1 MGDLQILI
9 SAILAESSEK
19 AIDSTLKSL
28 VDRLG
33 TAHEIKLKIG
43 IDEKSKG
50 VVQTELQTIAK
61 AATTAARG
69 SSGVLSIF
77 DAAQLKNDGR
87 KYFAET
93 KGVVSKVKTEFS
105 QLGRVDVTNVF
116 KNSKGEIQSF
126 TANVTK
132 ADGVIEKF
140 NFTLSQIKDGTKTM
154 KGFVQTSSVLTD
166 KNAGSNLEKTLNY
179 LNRVNDKI
187 ADINSRTLKKTNPLL
202 PGMSQF
208 DEYQAK
214 LTSVKTRIDEITS
227 QNKTLSSSHTREIDS
242 MVKDLG
248 RYGEELQKSA
258 YSAFD
263 LKAKTFAQ
271 QKEILQS
278 ALKLDTEK
286 WESSGLL
293 TDDLKGQIA
302 DAKSMLD
309 GAFDSKGLD
318 AYKHK
323 LTLIGHQF
331 KKLKIDD
338 SASGKLL
345 DAKRLETN
353 IKTAQQRI
361 LNLRDTYS
369 AFVKDPELLAQWQN
383 LFDKS
388 KVVSTQKELTNLNA
402 EIRNFEQNLI
412 GAGKH
417 QKSFWGQFI
426 SNAGK
431 MGAWMILG
439 GVISTAIRGVTG
451 LYDAVV
457 DVDSAM
463 VELKKVT
470 NETDQAYDK
479 FLSSAADK
487 AVKIGASYSDFI
499 TSTADFARLGYSL
512 KEAEGLAEVATV
524 YSVVGDEIDSVDTA
538 TGSIISTMK
547 AFKVETSDAMSIVDK
562 FNAVGNNFAISSGGI
577 GDALTRSAS
586 SMAAANNTLDETIA
600 LITAANTVVQDPDSV
615 GTAFK
620 TISMRIRGAK
630 TEMEEAGLDTE
641 GMAESVS
648 TLREEILA
656 LSGVDIMLNDTE
668 FKSTYQIMDE
678 LSGKWKELTDIQQAS
693 ITELIA
699 GKRQGNIV
707 SSLMENFDIARNA
720 LQTSLSSEGSAM
732 EEHAKWMDSIQAKQ
746 QQFQAQYQTLANTI
760 LNSDLIKGAYDAG
773 TGILGFLTDVI
784 DAFGV
789 LGTVAGGAGIAK
801 IFSGINSAGNL
812 GKVKKELES
821 LKEVGSGILGK
832 DSSID
837 FSQLGKNLQGM
848 KIDDAAKALKAL
860 NIEGDSAISVLTGMG
875 ADTLEVQAA
884 MAKLK
889 KEGFSLKNVFTGI
902 KESGSKALSGLLGM
916 LKSPALWV
924 GVAAAAAAIAAGVA
938 IYKNSFAGLSAT
950 AEKSKETFEETNSEL
965 QTMQSE
971 YQTTAER
978 IKELQALQAQGKL
991 TTVEEQEL
999 AKLQSANNLLE
1010 AQINLKK
1017 QQLELERKQAA
1028 KDANKALT
1036 KDSILYFNGMT
1047 GSYTGEATPTYAK
1060 RDIIDDY
1067 QAQLDQVEE
1076 LRSQSKKLQ
1085 EEIDAIEGSKD
1096 FDASDRTYRNK
1107 VKRLESLQ
1115 GQIDNLD
1122 LQIANDGVTLLGLY
1136 NSLLDGNGEVYQDY
1150 VETANRIA
1158 GVIDINGATK
1168 DVDDTAQAIKDSF
1181 KRNIDSMELGDYDKL
1196 QIGNWFDS
1204 LSESDQELVYKIS
1217 CDTDGA
1223 ITSVEQWQS
1232 ALSTAKEAAS
1242 KELGAIQQQVKDSSD
1257 KSKKLVENFSSV
1269 VEVLNAQST
1278 GKSLSFEE
1286 YNSEA
1291 LAEYTEALEYTNGT
1305 LQLNSEIVQQII
1317 EQKAEEQISINDTNK
1332 ALAQSKYLE
1341 NAREIQKLRDVL
1353 KTNSAYR
1360 EANEQAIRSEIDR
1373 LLAENEALAAS
1384 CTQFDLMTAS
1394 IREATSAYQHWINS
1408 QNAAQSG
1415 DMFDGALNAIN
1426 HINDTL
1432 NNTESDLYG
1441 RVGRSDYKAAVDF
1454 IVPESV
1460 DHDDANAVNSYISSI
1475 SDMFLYDKSGKQTGL
1490 NIANFCQK
1498 AVDAGL
1504 MVLNEAGDAYEIAGG
1519 KTMEDFANGLNL
1531 AMPLVQAMFGEMEEF
1546 GAKFDWSDEAVKTL
1560 GDLAVA
1566 ATESAEALRQVEGCE
1581 DLDIRMDVSEVVD
1594 GKEAVDILNSTIEE
1608 MNGVKAKFG
1617 VDSSEAEYA
1626 NDVIRYCLEQ
1636 KHQLMAK
1643 TVMSVDASQVD
1654 GEIGEAISLLQQFVA
1669 LSSQIEIDA
1678 AMGLDTSEAQGQ
1690 LNGVVAQ
1697 IQGLSPEMKTNLG
1710 LNTSSVA
1717 TIQSSVAGISPT
1729 MMVNAGLNA
1738 SLVEGYKPSDKEATV
1753 VFNKDSR
1760 AVDSYNP
1767 RNLSRTVT
1775 YGLNSSAVD
1784 NYNPRN
1790 IYRTVYYTYET
1801 TNSPP
1806 GGSSV
1811 NGTAHA
1817 GGTARASGDWGTAP
1831 GGRTLVGELGREIVV
1846 DPHTGRWYTVGDV
1859 GAEFV
1864 NIPRGAIVFNHLQ
1877 SDALLKHGYVTTRG
1891 MAHAD
1896 GTAHAG
1902 GTAAVTGYVPISAI
1916 TSNKYHGTTGGYGS
1930 AGSSVSGSAINSS
1943 ATSSTASSEFEE
1955 QYKKYNHLLNMN
1967 KISLANY
1974 IKWLDGAY
1982 KNAYNRGQI
1991 ELDDYREYAEEV
2003 YEKLKEQFIDSLDD
2017 AEHQIELLSFQT
2029 GKEPQ
2034 IINYYKQMMQ
2044 SISKEIASAKA
2055 SGLTETDDY
2064 IQELQAKYIAYFED
2078 MADMQEAA
2086 EDDAYDMMEELIEY
2100 RIDMLKQDLENEKDA
2115 LSDKIDSLKE
2125 FYNEQK
2131 EMLQDSRDEEQYIED
2146 QAEKRKARDE
2156 IKAELDRIKLDD
2168 SAWAQKRRL
2177 ELQDELADAEK
2188 DLTDFEKD
2196 HAYDVALDM
2205 LDKMYEQQEQSI
2217 QSQIEVIEDKL
2228 NDPKALYNQALK
2240 DIQNNTYALY
2250 QEMIAY
2256 NNKYGD
2262 GNSDTVKD
2270 MWEEAYIAFQTYW
2283 RVFGE
2288 KYKGITLNN
2297 ATGYVPEELSK
2308 PGYASGTRSAT
2319 AGLHQFDEEGSEYI
2333 FASQNGDKY
2342 RLFSSGDKV
2351 LNAKASD
2358 FLYDLATSGGSSIV
2372 QRLLAFCANACDGIV
2387 GKISG
2392 SVRNTETGI
2401 TRLRDSVVNNRD
2413 TSAEINMGNIIVQG
2427 NADEKTVSEIRREKR
2442 AEMRWILKEFQ
2453 SMKNSSSTR
2462 LRGGV

>member
-1 MGDLQILI
+1 MDELQILI
-9 SAILAESSEK
+9 QAVIDQAKSLQSITATLEKMGGQVTIPITAELDVAKSLQKIKGDLQSLEKVHLDLTARLNRTDTRK
-19 AIDSTLKSL
+19 AIKQDIKSISNQ
-28 VDRLG
+28 
-33 TAHEIKLKIG
+33 TIKLKAEIDKSALKQSVKNAEKKSTVIDIDTNVEGADKLDDVADGLDGINRKSAATVASITLLNQALIEMEQAAVRMVQTSANLDEKLTDIRMVTGDSYDDVRKLADDYNALAKEIKATTSQVLEGSTEWLRQGMSPEVTTALIEQSMILSKVGAMDAESATKNLTSAMRGYGFAVDDVSGIVDKLTAIDMQAAVSASDLAVAMSRTATGANIAGVSMDRLLGYLATVQEVTQKSAETVGESLKTMFARMNNIKLGVFVDENGEDLNDTEKILKEFGITMRDTNNDFRASSDILDDINTKWDSFTSMEKSAIATAAAGTRQRENFLVLMENYGKALEYAEVAANSAGTAVQKFEAYQESLGAKINNFVATFESLSLNTFDPQILGALVDAGAAILNFVDNTNLLQSALIG
-43 IDEKSKG
+43 LSTAGVVKGFMMIASGAKNAYGDILRLSTAFSTLNSATGANVTADQMKTLLTVTNGLSESQLRLVVSSKSLTNAQRMAILTAGGLTKEEATQTLATMGLASAEATATTATFSLSGAMAALTAVIKANPIGFLATALTIAISLIHTVTEAIADAKTAAIDEAHAL
-50 VVQTELQTIAK
+50 TEAFKETASELEAMNTEYK
-61 AATTAARG
+61 TTAAR
-69 SSGVLSIF
+69 
-77 DAAQLKNDGR
+77 
-87 KYFAET
+87 
-93 KGVVSKVKTEFS
+93 
-105 QLGRVDVTNVF
+105 
-116 KNSKGEIQSF
+116 
-126 TANVTK
+126 
-132 ADGVIEKF
+132 
-140 NFTLSQIKDGTKTM
+140 
-154 KGFVQTSSVLTD
+154 
-166 KNAGSNLEKTLNY
+166 
-179 LNRVNDKI
+179 
-187 ADINSRTLKKTNPLL
+187 
-202 PGMSQF
+202 
-208 DEYQAK
+208 
-214 LTSVKTRIDEITS
+214 
-227 QNKTLSSSHTREIDS
+227 
-242 MVKDLG
+242 
-248 RYGEELQKSA
+248 
-258 YSAFD
+258 
-263 LKAKTFAQ
+263 
-271 QKEILQS
+271 
-278 ALKLDTEK
+278 
-286 WESSGLL
+286 
-293 TDDLKGQIA
+293 
-302 DAKSMLD
+302 
-309 GAFDSKGLD
+309 
-318 AYKHK
+318 
-323 LTLIGHQF
+323 
-331 KKLKIDD
+331 
-338 SASGKLL
+338 
-345 DAKRLETN
+345 
-353 IKTAQQRI
+353 
-361 LNLRDTYS
+361 
-369 AFVKDPELLAQWQN
+369 
-383 LFDKS
+383 
-388 KVVSTQKELTNLNA
+388 
-402 EIRNFEQNLI
+402 
-412 GAGKH
+412 
-417 QKSFWGQFI
+417 I
-426 SNAGK
+426 S
-431 MGAWMILG
+431 
-439 GVISTAIRGVTG
+439 
-451 LYDAVV
+451 
-457 DVDSAM
+457 
-463 VELKKVT
+463 
-470 NETDQAYDK
+470 
-479 FLSSAADK
+479 
-487 AVKIGASYSDFI
+487 
-499 TSTADFARLGYSL
+499 
-512 KEAEGLAEVATV
+512 
-524 YSVVGDEIDSVDTA
+524 
-538 TGSIISTMK
+538 
-547 AFKVETSDAMSIVDK
+547 
-562 FNAVGNNFAISSGGI
+562 
-577 GDALTRSAS
+577 
-586 SMAAANNTLDETIA
+586 
-600 LITAANTVVQDPDSV
+600 
-615 GTAFK
+615 
-620 TISMRIRGAK
+620 
-630 TEMEEAGLDTE
+630 
-641 GMAESVS
+641 
-648 TLREEILA
+648 
-656 LSGVDIMLNDTE
+656 
-668 FKSTYQIMDE
+668 
-678 LSGKWKELTDIQQAS
+678 
-693 ITELIA
+693 
-699 GKRQGNIV
+699 
-707 SSLMENFDIARNA
+707 
-720 LQTSLSSEGSAM
+720 
-732 EEHAKWMDSIQAKQ
+732 
-746 QQFQAQYQTLANTI
+746 
-760 LNSDLIKGAYDAG
+760 
-773 TGILGFLTDVI
+773 
-784 DAFGV
+784 
-789 LGTVAGGAGIAK
+789 
-801 IFSGINSAGNL
+801 
-812 GKVKKELES
+812 
-821 LKEVGSGILGK
+821 
-832 DSSID
+832 
-837 FSQLGKNLQGM
+837 
-848 KIDDAAKALKAL
+848 
-860 NIEGDSAISVLTGMG
+860 
-875 ADTLEVQAA
+875 
-884 MAKLK
+884 
-889 KEGFSLKNVFTGI
+889 
-902 KESGSKALSGLLGM
+902 
-916 LKSPALWV
+916 
-924 GVAAAAAAIAAGVA
+924 
-938 IYKNSFAGLSAT
+938 
-950 AEKSKETFEETNSEL
+950 
-965 QTMQSE
+965 
-971 YQTTAER
+971 
-978 IKELQALQAQGKL
+978 ELQALEAPTL
-991 TTVEEQEL
+991 TEQQEL
-999 AKLQSANNLLE
+999 SKLQAANNLLE
-1010 AQINLKK
+1010 AQIKLKEK
-1017 QQLELERKQAA
+1017 ILEQERQAA
-1028 KDANKALT
+1028 ATAANKALT
-1036 KDSILYFNGMT
+1036 KDSLYLDGGQIMT
-1047 GSYTGEATPTYAK
+1047 DSGVFVPTFGS
-1060 RDIIDDY
+1060 RDFIDSV
-1067 QAQLDQVEE
+1067 QASKEE
-1076 LRSQSKKLQ
+1076 LSMMQKQYDSLMD
-1085 EEIDAIEGSKD
+1085 EIDKMEAQD
-1096 FDASDRTYRNK
+1096 NFNADDRAYRNK
-1107 VKRLESLQ
+1107 VTQVE
-1115 GQIDNLD
+1115 NLKERMD
-1122 LQIANDGVTLLGLY
+1122 ALSADVAEDELTLLGLY
-1136 NSLLDGNGEVYQDY
+1136 TSLLDGNGEVYNDY
-1150 VETANRIA
+1150 VATADRIKNI
-1158 GVIDINGATK
+1158 IDVEGATK
-1168 DVDDTAQAIKDSF
+1168 KLDQDAQTIVDSF
-1181 KRNIDSMELGDYDKL
+1181 KKNISNLNIGNAEKVKIAHWFDKL
-1196 QIGNWFDS
+1196 S
-1204 LSESDQELVYKIS
+1204 VEDQELAYKIS
-1217 CDTDGA
+1217 CDSDGA
-1223 ITSVEQWQS
+1223 IDSAEAWQS

-1360 EANEQAIRSEIDR
+1360 EANEQAIMGEIDR

-1432 NNTESDLYG
+1432 NNKESDLYG

-1504 MVLNEAGDAYEIAGG
+1504 MVLNEAGDAYKIAGG

-1930 AGSSVSGSAINSS
+1930 AGSSVSGSTINSS

-2333 FASQNGDKY
+2333 FSKRDGGKF

-2358 FLYDLATSGGSSIV
+2358 FLYDFSNSGGSGFTAKAFAYCAGAAKGIIGRLTGTVRDAEANIAKWSNSVSDNRVTSID
-2372 QRLLAFCANACDGIV
+2372 N
-2387 GKISG
+2387 SG
-2392 SVRNTETGI
+2392 
-2401 TRLRDSVVNNRD
+2401 D
-2413 TSAEINMGNIIVQG
+2413 IIIQG

-2462 LRGGV
+2462 LRGGL

>member
-140 NFTLSQIKDGTKTM
+140 NFTLAKVKDGTKTM
-154 KGFVQTSSVLTD
+154 EAFVQTSSVLTD

-179 LNRVNDKI
+179 LNRMSDKI
-187 ADINSRTLKKTNPLL
+187 ADINSKTLKKTNPLL
-202 PGMSQF
+202 PGMEQY
-208 DEYQAK
+208 DQYQAK
-214 LTSVKTRIDEITS
+214 LTSVISRMDELRS
-227 QNKTLSSSHTREIDS
+227 KNQVLSSENKREIDS
-242 MVKDLG
+242 MVKDLA
-248 RYGEELQKSA
+248 RYGDELQKSA
-258 YSAFD
+258 YSASD
-263 LKAKTFAQ
+263 LQAKSIED
-271 QKEILQS
+271 QKKL
-278 ALKLDTEK
+278 LKSNLEVFTKK
-286 WESSGLL
+286 WETSGLL
-293 TDDLKGQIA
+293 TDTIRADLQ
-302 DAKSMLD
+302 DASNLLD
-309 GAFDSKGLD
+309 SAVDPKGLD
-318 AYKHK
+318 EFRTK
-323 LTLIGHQF
+323 LSLIGDELS
-331 KKLKIDD
+331 KIKLDD
-338 SASGKLL
+338 LTSRR
-345 DAKRLETN
+345 D
-353 IKTAQQRI
+353 IKTDTLSTRLDTAQKKI
-361 LNLRDTYS
+361 LNLRKTYS
-369 AFVKDPELLAQWQN
+369 AFLSDPELSKKWDD
-383 LFDKS
+383 LFDLSNSIDPSDSESIK
-388 KVVSTQKELTNLNA
+388 KLNA
-402 EIRNFEQNLI
+402 EIQNFNQTLEA
-412 GAGKH
+412 AGKR
-417 QKSFWGQFI
+417 QKSFFDTFKD
-426 SNAGK
+426 NAVK
-431 MGAWMILG
+431 MGTWMILG
-439 GVISTAIRGVTG
+439 GVISAAMRGVTG

-470 NETDQAYDK
+470 NETDQAYDQ
-479 FLSSAADK
+479 FLSSAANK

-499 TSTADFARLGYSL
+499 TSTSDFARLGYSL
-512 KEAEGLAEVATV
+512 KDAEGLAEVATV

-760 LNSDLIKGAYDAG
+760 LNSDLVKGAYDAG

-784 DAFGV
+784 DTIGV
-789 LGTVAGGAGIAK
+789 LGTVAGGAGITK
-801 IFSGINSAGNL
+801 IFSSIKDTSVL
-812 GKVKKELES
+812 GRVKNELES
-821 LKEVGSGILGK
+821 LKEAGQGNSF
-832 DSSID
+832 D
-837 FSQLGKNLQGM
+837 FSQLGKNLKDM
-848 KIDDAAKALKAL
+848 KVDDVAKALKSL
-860 NIEGDSAISVLTGMG
+860 NIEGDSAMEVFTGMG
-875 ADTLEVQAA
+875 ADAAQAA
-884 MAKLK
+884 DAMHNMSKH
-889 KEGFSLKNVFTGI
+889 GFSLKNMFDGI
-902 KESGSKALSGLLGM
+902 KESGSKAFSGLLGI
-916 LKSPALWV
+916 LKSPALWAGLAV
-924 GVAAAAAAIAAGVA
+924 SIAAVAAGVA

-978 IKELQALQAQGKL
+978 IKELEGLKAPTLA
-991 TTVEEQEL
+991 EEQEL

-1360 EANEQAIRSEIDR
+1360 EANEQAIMSEIDR

-1394 IREATSAYQHWINS
+1394 IREATSAYQHWMNS

-1415 DMFDGALNAIN
+1415 DMFDGALNAMN
-1426 HINDTL
+1426 HINNTL
-1432 NNTESDLYG
+1432 NNTESEFYG
-1441 RVGRSDYKAAVDF
+1441 RIGRSDYKAAVDF
-1454 IVPESV
+1454 IVPENV

-1475 SDMFLYDKSGKQTGL
+1475 SDMFLYDKSGQQTGL

-1531 AMPLVQAMFGEMEEF
+1531 AMPLVQAMFGEMQEF
-1546 GAKFDWSDEAVKTL
+1546 GAVFDWSDEAEKTY

-1566 ATESAEALRQVEGCE
+1566 ANESAEALRGIKGNENLE
-1581 DLDIRMDVSEVVD
+1581 IRMDVS
-1594 GKEAVDILNSTIEE
+1594 GLAAGNAQIEALDKTIEE
-1608 MNGVKAKFG
+1608 MNGIKAKAG
-1617 VDSSEAEYA
+1617 VDASEVEHA
-1626 NDVIRYCLEQ
+1626 NNVIRYCLEQ
-1636 KHQLMAK
+1636 KRLLTQPD
-1643 TVMSVDASQVD
+1643 VMHVDASAVE
-1654 GEIGEAISLLQQFVA
+1654 GELGSAIALLQEFQA
-1669 LSSQIEIDA
+1669 ISSQIEIDA
-1678 AMGLDTSEAQGQ
+1678 AMGLDTSAAQGD
-1690 LNGVVAQ
+1690 LAAVTTQ
-1697 IQGLSPEMKTNLG
+1697 IQSIQPDIKAK
-1710 LNTSSVA
+1710 LNIDTTSIA
-1717 TIQSSVAGISPT
+1717 TIQSSVSNLTANMIVKAGVDASA
-1729 MMVNAGLNA
+1729 VN
-1738 SLVEGYKPSDKEATV
+1738 GYDPADKNATV
-1753 VFNKDSR
+1753 TYNLNSR
-1760 AVDSYNP
+1760 AVDRYSPANHT
-1767 RNLSRTVT
+1767 RTVT
-1775 YGLNSSAVD
+1775 YRLNSSAVD
-1784 NYNPRN
+1784 NFNPKNLTR
-1790 IYRTVYYTYET
+1790 YVYYYEK
-1801 TNSPP
+1801 NM
-1806 GGSSV
+1806 GGVNSV

-1846 DPHTGRWYTVGDV
+1846 DPHSGRWYTVGDM

-1864 NIPRGAIVFNHLQ
+1864 NIPHGAIVFNHLQ

-1896 GTAHAG
+1896 GTANAG
-1902 GTAAVTGYVPISAI
+1902 GTAAVTGYIPIGAI

-1930 AGSSVSGSAINSS
+1930 AGSSVSGSTINSS

-1967 KISLANY
+1967 KMSLADY

-1991 ELDDYREYAEEV
+1991 ELDDYRQYAEEV

-2044 SISKEIASAKA
+2044 SISNEIASAKA

-2125 FYNEQK
+2125 FYNKQK

-2262 GNSDTVKD
+2262 GNPDTVKD
-2270 MWEEAYIAFQTYW
+2270 MWEEAYIAFQTYL

-2413 TSAEINMGNIIVQG
+2413 TSAEINMGDIIVQG